1 VIPGFATGVRNF
13 SGGLAVVGENG
24 PELVNLP
31 RGSDVI
37 PNNELPSSF
46 SGRSLQSGTAQQS
59 TQQTVINFDPTLQ
72 IGMYAGMPTEYREL
86 AERMWI
92 EFTRIAQSNGV
103 KLPSL
108 GARTQ

>member
-1 VIPGFATGVRNF
+1 VIPGFASGLRNF
-13 SGGLAVVGENG
+13 SGGLAVLGENG

-46 SGRSLQSGTAQQS
+46 SGRTLSQTATPAAAPS
-59 TQQTVINFDPTLQ
+59 TVIDFNPTFQ
-72 IGMYAGMPTEYREL
+72 IGMYAGMPTEYREM
-86 AERMWI
+86 AERLWT
-92 EFTRIAQSNGV
+92 EFTRIAQTNGV
-103 KLPSL
+103 KLPTL